1 MKKIVALG
9 YMVII
14 AGIICPVM
22 AAGNGEKKPS
32 SQPAAG
38 THAKQSETP
47 PGAAQVPVFKPEASP
62 AEGQGPGMVALAK
75 ASAANKYLFIFFSKA
90 DDENTMALRKVF
102 DAAMV
107 KSAKK
112 ADPAAVKIDDPAEKE
127 IVAKYGVSR
136 APMPLVLAVAPNGAV
151 TKGLPATFDEKTLL
165 DAFASPGMEKSLKA
179 LQDRKLVLLCV
190 QNNSTKDAAAAMKGV
205 HEFAADKKLATD
217 TGIVTVVVQID
228 PADAAEAQ
236 FLTQLK
242 IDPKTE
248 QAVTAFIAP
257 PGVVLS
263 IIKGAT
269 TKEAFMTVLKAALS
283 GGCGPGGCGPGG
295 CS

>member
-14 AGIICPVM
+14 GGIMCPVM

-38 THAKQSETP
+38 AQAKQATP
-47 PGAAQVPVFKPEASP
+47 PGAAQMPVFKPDPTP
-62 AEGQGPGMVALAK
+62 AEVQSPGMAALAK
-75 ASAANKYLFIFFSKA
+75 ASAANKYLFVFFSKA
-90 DDENTMALRKVF
+90 DDAGTLAMRKVF
-102 DAAMV
+102 DEAMA
-107 KSAKK
+107 KSAGK
-112 ADPAAVKIDDPAEKE
+112 ADTVAVRIDDPAEKE
-127 IVAKYGVSR
+127 IVAKYGV
-136 APMPLVLAVAPNGAV
+136 AMTPMPLVLAVAPNGAV
-151 TKGLPATFDEKTLL
+151 TKGLPLKFDEKALL

-190 QNNSTKDAAAAMKGV
+190 QNKSTKDAAAAMKGV
-205 HEFAADKKLATD
+205 QEFAADKKLAAD

-228 PADAAEAQ
+228 PADASEAK

-242 IDPKTE
+242 IDPKTQ

-257 PGVVLS
+257 PGVVLTLT
-263 IIKGAT
+263 KGAT

-283 GGCGPGGCGPGG
+283 GKCGPGGCGPGG
-295 CS
+295 CP